1 MDIKDIKK
9 GIKNFILSDSEAK
22 GDYDILLK
30 NKIGY
35 MTNKVNEHS
44 DKQGKH
50 VGDFMRYYIANSE
63 EDTKYIYK
71 NIINLRTKEK
81 FEKSTGKKIS
91 ENDFYK
97 AINEVI
103 DDLSE

>member
-1 MDIKDIKK
+1 MDIRDIKK
-9 GIKNFILSDSEAK
+9 AIKDFILSDSESK

-35 MTNKVNEHS
+35 MTNKVHEHS
-44 DKQGKH
+44 DKQGKY
-50 VGDFMRYYIANSE
+50 VGEFTKYYITNSD
-63 EDTKYIYK
+63 EDTKDVYK
-71 NIINLRTKEK
+71 NIINFKTKEK

-91 ENDFYK
+91 GSDFYK
-97 AINEVI
+97 AIKEVI